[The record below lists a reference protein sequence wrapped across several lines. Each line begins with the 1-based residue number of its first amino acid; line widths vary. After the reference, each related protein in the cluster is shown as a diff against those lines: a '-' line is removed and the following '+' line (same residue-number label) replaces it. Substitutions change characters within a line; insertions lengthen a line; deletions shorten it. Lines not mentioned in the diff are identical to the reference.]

1 MSQGKLADRV
11 AVITGGASGIGK
23 ATAELFAA
31 EGAKV
36 VIGDVQREAGEDVA
50 NAIGGVFV
58 LTDVSDAK
66 SVNNLVDT
74 AHKRYGRL
82 DVMCSTTPE
91 SALAAHL
98 SRPQKTPSRS
108 IAIVLR

>member
-50 NAIGGVFV
+50 NAIGGRFV
-58 LTDVSDAK
+58 LTDVSDSK

-74 AHKRYGRL
+74 AHKQYGRL
-82 DVMCSTTPE
+82 DVMFNNAGIGVASPLIATDDETY
-91 SALAAHL
+91 
-98 SRPQKTPSRS
+98 RKT
-108 IAIVLR
+108 IAIDL